1 MTPGNLYLC
10 DSGGQYFGATTDVTR
25 TVYLGKKPNK
35 IFKSLYTL
43 VLISHLNVSML
54 KFPIGTRGDQIDS
67 IARYPLWMKGLDYN
81 HGTGHGVGSFLGVHE
96 GPYNISKKFNKFPLK
111 PGIIFSNE
119 PGLYKNERYGIRIE
133 NLILVVKSK
142 ISGFLE
148 FETLTLYPYEI
159 DLIDKHMLTKPQ
171 IKWINDY
178 HAKIFETLS
187 SQIDKKTKLW
197 LKSKTK
203 KI

>member
-1 MTPGNLYLC
+1 M
-10 DSGGQYFGATTDVTR
+10 
-25 TVYLGKKPNK
+25 
-35 IFKSLYTL
+35 
-43 VLISHLNVSML
+43 
-54 KFPIGTRGDQIDS
+54 
-67 IARYPLWMKGLDYN
+67 
-81 HGTGHGVGSFLGVHE
+81 
-96 GPYNISKKFNKFPLK
+96 
-111 PGIIFSNE
+111 IFSNE
-119 PGLYKNERYGIRIE
+119 PGLYRNGRYGIRIE

-159 DLIDKHMLTKPQ
+159 DLIDKHMLTIPQ

-178 HAKIFETLS
+178 HAKIFKTLS